1 MARTWS
7 LKLQFA
13 VIVSIIAIG
22 VLAFGGISALTME
35 QLKVNGPLYGKVVL
49 AKDLIAD
56 VLPPPAYIV
65 EANLVAHQLA
75 GASDATARNALIAR
89 LRDLDKEFNGRIEFW
104 RTQDIA
110 SATRQA
116 LIERAAPAAQRFFDT
131 AYGRLLPAL
140 TAGNAAAIN
149 AALVELQTPYA
160 EHRRA
165 IDEVVAN
172 ASALGQALEREAAG
186 TIRFSRALMWGSL
199 LLTILVCAG
208 ATMLVTHRLLYQLGG
223 ELGQAVDVAKAIAAG
238 RLEVEVQPSRNADS
252 LMSNLARM
260 RDDLSSHRA
269 GLQLCSSGLAGANSA
284 LSEVAA
290 DVDAASAGQ
299 SESTA
304 ATAAAVEQFSLGLE
318 RVASSARVAQQSAAD
333 TRTATALAGSTV
345 GRTVDEMRA
354 IAVAVDQWAVS
365 MAELEGRAGQISGVV
380 DVIRGLAEQTNLL
393 ALNAAI
399 EAARAGEQ
407 GRGFA
412 VVADEV
418 RKLAERTAQSTEE
431 ITVMVEAIQCSTR
444 SAAHGLKESQ
454 GRVESGVALA
464 QQARASMDE
473 VQSRT
478 DDVVQAYAE
487 ICGALTEQTSAR
499 VEMTR
504 NIETVTQMTEAN
516 AAAVGRIRDSTTQ
529 LDRMVLDLGRQ
540 LERSAA

>member
-1 MARTWS
+1 
-7 LKLQFA
+7 
-13 VIVSIIAIG
+13 
-22 VLAFGGISALTME
+22 
-35 QLKVNGPLYGKVVL
+35 
-49 AKDLIAD
+49 
-56 VLPPPAYIV
+56 
-65 EANLVAHQLA
+65 
-75 GASDATARNALIAR
+75 
-89 LRDLDKEFNGRIEFW
+89 
-104 RTQDIA
+104 
-110 SATRQA
+110 
-116 LIERAAPAAQRFFDT
+116 
-131 AYGRLLPAL
+131 
-140 TAGNAAAIN
+140 
-149 AALVELQTPYA
+149 
-160 EHRRA
+160 
-165 IDEVVAN
+165 
-172 ASALGQALEREAAG
+172 
-186 TIRFSRALMWGSL
+186 
-199 LLTILVCAG
+199 VCAG

-269 GLQLCSSGLAGANSA
+269 GLQHCSSGLAGANSA

-290 DVDAASAGQ
+290 DVAAASAGQ

-354 IAVAVDQWAVS
+354 IAVAVDHWAVS
-365 MAELEGRAGQISGVV
+365 MAELEGRAGKISGVV

-418 RKLAERTAQSTEE
+418 RKLAERTAKSTGE
-431 ITVMVEAIQCSTR
+431 ITVMVDAIQCSTR
-444 SAAHGLKESQ
+444 SATHGLKESQ

-487 ICGALTEQTSAR
+487 ICAALTEQASAR
-499 VEMTR
+499 VDMTR
-504 NIETVTQMTEAN
+504 NIETMTQMTEAN